1 MLVRVIYLAVALLLF
16 AGCGKQ
22 DFSGDYQDATGIK
35 YSFNDGKA
43 TVRMF
48 GVEQVTPF
56 TREGSELR
64 IGDPEGGRLIF
75 NILDDG
81 SLKGAGMHL
90 KKVD

>member
-1 MLVRVIYLAVALLLF
+1 MLVRVIYLTVALLLF
-16 AGCGKQ
+16 AGCGQ
-22 DFSGDYQDATGIK
+22 GFSGDYQDATGIK

-43 TVRMF
+43 TVSVF
-48 GVEQVTPF
+48 GVEQVMPF